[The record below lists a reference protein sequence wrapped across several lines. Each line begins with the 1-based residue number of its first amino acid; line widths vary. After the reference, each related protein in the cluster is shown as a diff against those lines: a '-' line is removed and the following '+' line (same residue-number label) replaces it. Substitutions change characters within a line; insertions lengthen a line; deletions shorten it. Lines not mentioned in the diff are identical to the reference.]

1 MPGPLGRTA
10 APPATRPVSGRRPGP
25 ESPADRG
32 GCARPVTMETEPP
45 SGPGRLLGVRPLRCR
60 CTPGRGDPA
69 PWPRPESAVL
79 RAAAPAGV
87 PQPLHAADG
96 WARRPPGGRL
106 SMKPW
111 EPHFPACV
119 LPLSGGRPRDAGGL
133 CARAPAPQ
141 RAARRKRRASSGR
154 RASRAGS
161 APLRGPGQRA
171 HSPGV
176 DEPPGA
182 PTRQPLKPSH
192 NCPWLILPVVTV
204 QSGGDKG
211 LLGQGCPER
220 IQSQSRGAQ

>member
-182 PTRQPLKPSH
+182 SSAALSTDAASSSAASARPA
-192 NCPWLILPVVTV
+192 LPAPPMLPAAPAPPFNKY
-204 QSGGDKG
+204 SLNAFK
-211 LLGQGCPER
+211 
-220 IQSQSRGAQ
+220 IFF